1 MFTSAF
7 TKEQFETLTESQQ
20 EIILTLARKNG
31 ALENQLFDEE
41 LADICLGLF
50 EPADRG
56 DVLPSYFLL
65 PTEVY
70 GYLSAKI
77 RLIYETAIELAN
89 LTGSPEIIVQTDPLN
104 HSLVIV
110 LDPLHSKQ
118 CLLYERICSIKYQF
132 ATLQKLAEEILRIT
146 TILVNECQLKQAD
159 CDQSQNRVNDN
170 KPKLC

>member
-20 EIILTLARKNG
+20 EIILALAKKNG

-77 RLIYETAIELAN
+77 RLIYETAYRTGESHRIPRSHRAN
-89 LTGSPEIIVQTDPLN
+89 RPTRPLPGHSSRSAPFKAMSPLRKN
-104 HSLVIV
+104 LF
-110 LDPLHSKQ
+110 
-118 CLLYERICSIKYQF
+118 YQIPIRNTPETCGRNP
-132 ATLQKLAEEILRIT
+132 AHH
-146 TILVNECQLKQAD
+146 
-159 CDQSQNRVNDN
+159 DN
-170 KPKLC
+170 TRKRMPAKAGGL